1 MAGPEPVGSG
11 TASNA
16 ELVASQC
23 TSWRARAAPK
33 AEENPKREGGEKR
46 ARVGRVGAWHVR
58 SVVCT
63 RVDEYENEGVGQ
75 VEGEQ
80 GDTSE
85 KARVHREEVER

>member
-1 MAGPEPVGSG
+1 MVGPVASG

-16 ELVASQC
+16 ELVVSRC

-33 AEENPKREGGEKR
+33 AEGNPKREDGGKR
-46 ARVGRVGAWHVR
+46 ARVARVGAWHAR

-63 RVDEYENEGVGQ
+63 RVDECENVGVGR

-85 KARVHREEVER
+85 KARVHREEAKR